1 MSKSA
6 ALAYKP
12 LGLAV
17 SVAGG
22 LLASQLFKQVWKRV
36 ADEDDAPQ
44 ATDADRGWREILV
57 AAAIQGA
64 VFAVVRAAA
73 DRGGA
78 TAFRRLTGTW
88 PGQSSSAGKVKRRM

>member
-6 ALAYKP
+6 AMAYKP
-12 LGLAV
+12 VGLAV

-22 LLASQLFKQVWKRV
+22 LIASQLTKQIWKRV
-36 ADEDDAPQ
+36 GDQDDAPQ
-44 ATDADRGWREILV
+44 PTDAERGWREILV
-57 AAAIQGA
+57 ATAIQGA
-64 VFAVVRAAA
+64 VFAVVKAAA

-88 PGQSSSAGKVKRRM
+88 PGPGS